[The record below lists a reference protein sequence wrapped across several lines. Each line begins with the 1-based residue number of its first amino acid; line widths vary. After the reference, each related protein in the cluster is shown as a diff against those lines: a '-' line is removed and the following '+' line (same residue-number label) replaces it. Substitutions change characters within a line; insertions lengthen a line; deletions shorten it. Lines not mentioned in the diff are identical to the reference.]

1 MWYLL
6 EDFFDQSLV
15 MKALLGWGW
24 LCVIIMIASLGSAW
38 LPVLWTMLTGDGAA
52 AAAPAA
58 AGH

>member
-24 LCVIIMIASLGSAW
+24 LCVIIMIASLASTW
-38 LPVLWTMLTGDGAA
+38 LPVLWTLISGDGAA
-52 AAAPAA
+52 ASTPAA
-58 AGH
+58 EAH